1 MMNQSIEI
9 KRNKFSFVT
18 KERHINASNLLS
30 HNSLKRSTAKMS
42 LKFNDITTAS
52 ENQHTNGYS
61 IVSTAEE
68 HIQTHLTLMPHYQQS
83 NPKLTSSVISF
94 KSSLT
99 ADKSITFNVDFA
111 STPKKILQRSST
123 PKQQLIQKRRSK
135 KSKLIVKVIP
145 PPLLTSSFRS
155 VQKQHLLTKRKVCQ
169 SSMKKQN
176 KRVKLQINH
185 DSSKKVFNFPIQY
198 LNAKTRD
205 IDRNNLSQN
214 LLFADY
220 KLWIV

>member
-1 MMNQSIEI
+1 MNQSIEI

-18 KERHINASNLLS
+18 KERHVNASNLIS

-68 HIQTHLTLMPHYQQS
+68 HIQTHLTLMPHFQS
-83 NPKLTSSVISF
+83 NPKLTSSIISF

-123 PKQQLIQKRRSK
+123 PKQQLMPKRQSK
-135 KSKLIVKVIP
+135 KPKLIVKVIP

-155 VQKQHLLTKRKVCQ
+155 VQKQHYLTKRKVCQ
-169 SSMKKQN
+169 SNMKKQN
-176 KRVKLQINH
+176 KRVKLQIND

-198 LNAKTRD
+198 LNAKTKD

-214 LLFADY
+214 LLFSDY